1 MAKVALA
8 LWWHQHQ
15 PYYPNNV
22 GRQNPM
28 PWVRLHGVKDYYGMA
43 LQLLEFP
50 EMRCA
55 INLVPSLLLQ
65 LEDYTERNGSDHF
78 LDVSR
83 SSADSLSEKEALFVL
98 DNFFMAHPFNMI
110 RPFARY
116 AELYE
121 RRGFP
126 RAGREVL
133 GRFQVRD
140 LRDLQVWFNLAWIH
154 PLAFERD
161 SALRELRDRGRN
173 YSEEDKNCLLARH
186 VDILKEVI
194 PLHRRLAETGQVELT
209 TTPFYHPILPL
220 LFDKRLARE
229 SISDAV
235 LPRYMGGYPDDA
247 EIHVRRAIDNH
258 GRVFG
263 QSPAGMWPSEGSVC
277 QAMLPL
283 LVRHGVRWIGTD
295 EEILSRSTQGFVGRD
310 ARGHVRNADR
320 LYQPYRVEEAGT
332 RMGIIF
338 RDHVL
343 SDLIGFHYQ
352 RADPQVAADDF
363 VSRLRCIGQS
373 VHRNEP
379 AVVSVILDGE
389 NCWEHYPGQGVTFLR
404 ALYGRLAEQ
413 GEIEMI
419 RPGAYL
425 EAHPP
430 GDGLPHLFPGS
441 WINHNF
447 AIWVGHQEDNTAWDA
462 LHRAREHLLA
472 RSREMGAERNG
483 ATGEVRAPTHEIA
496 DRVQKAWEE
505 VYIAEGSDW
514 FWWYGDDH
522 SSAQDALFD
531 SLFRKHLENVYRLLG
546 DSPPADLARPISR
559 RGHWAV
565 HSMPR
570 ALLDVE
576 IDGRASFFEWVGAG
590 HYACGNERGTMA
602 MASRS
607 PFSELLFGFDA
618 RSFLLRIDCRTAA
631 RTALAELSAIRLGFA
646 EPAGW
651 ALSIQAPASLSPGVT
666 LLAPGSRLA
675 SGEGIEVA
683 VDRIVE
689 LRVPLDRLG
698 LKAGDSLHFF
708 VEGFAGSQSQ
718 ARAPQEGVITLT
730 CPASDFEQQ
739 MWSV

>member
-15 PYYPNNV
+15 PYYPDDV
-22 GRQNPM
+22 ARQNPM

-43 LQLLEFP
+43 LHLQEFP

-78 LDVSR
+78 LDVSKKA
-83 SSADSLSEKEALFVL
+83 ADSLKEEESLFVL
-98 DNFFMAHPFNMI
+98 DNFFMAHPAHMI
-110 RPFARY
+110 RPFGRY
-116 AELYE
+116 AELYD

-126 RAGREVL
+126 RAAREVL

-154 PLAFERD
+154 PVAFERD
-161 SALRELRDRGRN
+161 SELRELRQCGRN
-173 YSEEDKNCLLARH
+173 YSEEDKHRLLAKH
-186 VDILKEVI
+186 VEILKAII
-194 PLHRRLAETGQVELT
+194 PLHRHLAETGQVELT

-229 SISDAV
+229 SIPDAV
-235 LPRYMGGYPDDA
+235 LPRYAGGYPDDA
-247 EIHVRRAIDNH
+247 EVQVARALDH
-258 GRVFG
+258 HRRVFG
-263 QSPAGMWPSEGSVC
+263 RVPAGMWPSEGSVC

-320 LYQPYRVEEAGT
+320 LYQPYRVEEAGA
-332 RMGIIF
+332 RLGIIF

-352 RADPQVAADDF
+352 RADPHAAADDF
-363 VSRLRCIGQS
+363 VSRLESIGQS
-373 VHRNEP
+373 VHRTEP
-379 AVVSVILDGE
+379 AMVSVILDGE
-389 NCWEHYPGQGVTFLR
+389 NCWEHYPGQGVAFLR
-404 ALYGRLAEQ
+404 ALYERLVHAPEV
-413 GEIEMI
+413 ELV
-419 RPGAYL
+419 RPGPYL
-425 EAHPP
+425 EAHSP
-430 GDGLPHLFPGS
+430 GAGLPHLFPGS

-447 AIWVGHQEDNTAWDA
+447 GIWVGHQEDNTAWDA
-462 LHRAREHLLA
+462 LHRTREHLLA
-472 RSREMGAERNG
+472 RSREMGAERDG
-483 ATGEVRAPTHEIA
+483 ATGVIHGPMEIA
-496 DRVQKAWEE
+496 DRVREAWEE
-505 VYIAEGSDW
+505 IYIAEGSDW

-546 DSPPADLARPISR
+546 DSPPPDLARPISR
-559 RGHWAV
+559 RGHRAV

-570 ALLDVE
+570 ALLDVQ

-590 HYACGNERGTMA
+590 CYACGNERGTMA
-602 MASRS
+602 MVSRS

-618 RSFLLRIDCRTAA
+618 HSFLLRIDCRTAA
-631 RTALAELSAIRLGFA
+631 RTALTELTEIRVGFA

-651 ALSIQAPASLSPGVT
+651 SLSIQVPALSSPGVT
-666 LLAPGSRLA
+666 LLS
-675 SGEGIEVA
+675 SGGRPVSPEGIEVA

-698 LKAGDSLHFF
+698 LEAGDSLHFF

-718 ARAPQEGVITLT
+718 ARAPHEGVITLA

>member
-15 PYYPNNV
+15 PYYPDNV

-43 LQLLEFP
+43 VHLLEFP

-65 LEDYTERNGSDHF
+65 LEDYTDRDGSDRF

-83 SSADSLSEKEALFVL
+83 IAADSLSEEEALFIL
-98 DNFFMAHPFNMI
+98 DHFFMAHPAHMI
-110 RPFARY
+110 RPYGRY

-121 RRGFP
+121 RRGLRRP
-126 RAGREVL
+126 ARDVL
-133 GRFQVRD
+133 GRFQARD

-161 SALRELRDRGRN
+161 SELCDLRDRGRN
-173 YSEEDKNCLLARH
+173 YSEEDKNRLLAKH
-186 VDILKEVI
+186 VEILKAI
-194 PLHRRLAETGQVELT
+194 ISLHRRLADSGQVELT

-229 SISDAV
+229 SIPDAV
-235 LPRYMGGYPDDA
+235 LPRHMGGYPDDA
-247 EIHVRRAIDNH
+247 EIHVRWAIDNH
-258 GRVFG
+258 RRVFG
-263 QSPAGMWPSEGSVC
+263 RSPAGMWPSEGSVC

-310 ARGHVRNADR
+310 ARGQVRNADR
-320 LYQPYRVEEAGT
+320 LYQPYRVEEAGA
-332 RMGIIF
+332 RLGIIF

-352 RADPQVAADDF
+352 RADPHGAAEDF
-363 VSRLRCIGQS
+363 VSRLRSIGQS
-373 VHRNEP
+373 VHRNQP
-379 AVVSVILDGE
+379 ALVSVILDGE
-389 NCWEHYPGQGVTFLR
+389 NCWEHYPGQGVAFLR
-404 ALYGRLAEQ
+404 SLYERLTHAS
-413 GEIEMI
+413 EIEVVL
-419 RPGAYL
+419 PGSYL

-462 LHRAREHLLA
+462 LHRAREHLIA
-472 RSREMGAERNG
+472 RCRETGAERNS
-483 ATGEVRAPTHEIA
+483 ATGEILAPADEVA
-496 DRVQKAWEE
+496 DRVRKAWQEI
-505 VYIAEGSDW
+505 YIAEGSDW

-531 SLFRKHLENVYRLLG
+531 LLFRKHLENVYRLLG
-546 DSPPADLARPISR
+546 DSPPPDLARPISR

-565 HSMPR
+565 HSLPR

-590 HYACGNERGTMA
+590 RYVCGNERGTMA

-607 PFSELLFGFDA
+607 PFGELLFGFDA
-618 RSFLLRIDCRTAA
+618 RSFLLRIDCRTLA
-631 RTALAELSAIRLGFA
+631 RTALPEFSEIRVGFA

-651 ALSIQAPASLSPGVT
+651 ALSVQAPASPCPGVK
-666 LLAPGSRLA
+666 LLTPRGQPA
-675 SGEGIEVA
+675 SAEGIEVA

-708 VEGFAGSQSQ
+708 VEGFAGSQSR
-718 ARAPQEGVITLT
+718 ARAPQEGVVTLT